1 MSSEFEYKS
10 DNIIVGS
17 AELPA
22 VKTKAGI
29 CWVLPGQG
37 IECNREAAEDFAEKL
52 DQVIS
57 GNLRKY
63 SRKLFRR

>member
-1 MSSEFEYKS
+1 VSADFEYKS

-22 VKTKAGI
+22 VRTREGI
-29 CWVLPGQG
+29 CWILPGQG
-37 IECNREAAEDFAEKL
+37 IECNREKAEAYAEKL